1 MSNIPPNDKRQNVTP
16 KVTPK
21 PKVKAKPK
29 TTPKPKVKKGG
40 GVSGVGPVK
49 SGRAFS
55 VAKTGKSVSQQRA
68 AELRAMRERSKKRQA
83 AQKKKK

>member
-1 MSNIPPNDKRQNVTP
+1 
-16 KVTPK
+16 
-21 PKVKAKPK
+21 
-29 TTPKPKVKKGG
+29 
-40 GVSGVGPVK
+40 VK
-49 SGRAFS
+49 SGRSYA